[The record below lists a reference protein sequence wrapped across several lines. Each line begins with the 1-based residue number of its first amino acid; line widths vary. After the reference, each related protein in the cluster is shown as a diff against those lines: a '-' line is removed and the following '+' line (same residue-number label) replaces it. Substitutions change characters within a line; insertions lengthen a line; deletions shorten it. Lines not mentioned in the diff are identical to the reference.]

1 MNLQTLQGIYQN
13 DIHVKQMV
21 AGLSVPTEPFRLSI
35 ENSKGSSFSFI
46 FTAVWQAYDGNHV
59 VIAND
64 REEAA
69 YLHND
74 IEHLSHALDICY
86 FPDSYKRA
94 GNFHELNSSHVML
107 RTEALTKFSHPQT
120 RKKYWLPTPRPCLRK
135 W

>member
-74 IEHLSHALDICY
+74 IEHLSHA
-86 FPDSYKRA
+86 
-94 GNFHELNSSHVML
+94 
-107 RTEALTKFSHPQT
+107 
-120 RKKYWLPTPRPCLRK
+120 
-135 W
+135 